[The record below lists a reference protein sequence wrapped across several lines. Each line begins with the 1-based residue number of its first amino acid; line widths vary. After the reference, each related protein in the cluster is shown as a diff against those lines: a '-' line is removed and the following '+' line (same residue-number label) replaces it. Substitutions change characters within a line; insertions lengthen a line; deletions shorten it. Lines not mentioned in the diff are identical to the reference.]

1 MPSPPNVHL
10 QFPYRSPKQHL
21 RRGIWV
27 ALACLG
33 VAGIGAAMTGPLSPR
48 KSDAAMAPADQV
60 SRAETIPAVSP
71 AGYAAVDPQ
80 PASEHGAQA
89 IAGKP
94 SCLGQSR
101 DGSCVSFQLPK
112 VRMVRVPRVASV
124 GQQGNSAKSGVA
136 ANSRATELD
145 KGIAETKKAQRSAHR
160 QNQRRNQP
168 SHSTPSRGDVR
179 VADWAARGYGSTW
192 RSDQGRQGFAR
203 NFW

>member
-60 SRAETIPAVSP
+60 SRA
-71 AGYAAVDPQ
+71 AVDPQ
-80 PASEHGAQA
+80 TASEHGAHGM
-89 IAGKP
+89 AGKP
-94 SCLGQSR
+94 SCLGQSP
-101 DGSCVSFQLPK
+101 DGSCISFQLPK
-112 VRMVRVPRVASV
+112 VRMVRVPTPRAAGV
-124 GQQGNSAKSGVA
+124 GHQGNSAKPTA
-136 ANSRATELD
+136 ANSKATEPD
-145 KGIAETKKAQRSAHR
+145 KGMAETRKAQRSAHR
-160 QNQRRNQP
+160 QNQRRYQTR
-168 SHSTPSRGDVR
+168 SDVR
-179 VADWAARGYGSTW
+179 VADWAARGYAHGGY
-192 RSDQGRQGFAR
+192 GRQGYSR

>member
-1 MPSPPNVHL
+1 MPAPQYVHL

-21 RRGIWV
+21 RRCIWV

-60 SRAETIPAVSP
+60 SRA
-71 AGYAAVDPQ
+71 AVDPRT
-80 PASEHGAQA
+80 ASEHGAQV

-94 SCLGQSR
+94 SCLGQST
-101 DGSCVSFQLPK
+101 DGTCISFQLPK
-112 VRMVRVPRVASV
+112 VRMVRVPTRAASV
-124 GQQGNSAKSGVA
+124 GHQGNSAKPGTT
-136 ANSRATELD
+136 ANGKATEPD
-145 KGIAETKKAQRSAHR
+145 KEVAETKKAQRSAHR

-179 VADWAARGYGSTW
+179 VADWAARGYASTW

>member
-1 MPSPPNVHL
+1 VPAPQYVHP
-10 QFPYRSPKQHL
+10 QFRYRSPKQ
-21 RRGIWV
+21 RFQRGLWL

-33 VAGIGAAMTGPLSPR
+33 VAGIGAAMMVPLGPS

-94 SCLGQSR
+94 SCLGQGP
-101 DGSCVSFQLPK
+101 DGHCISFQLPK
-112 VRMVRVPRVASV
+112 VRMVRVPTPRAASV
-124 GQQGNSAKSGVA
+124 GHQGNSAKPGTT
-136 ANSRATELD
+136 ANAKATEPD

-160 QNQRRNQP
+160 QNQRRN
-168 SHSTPSRGDVR
+168 TRADVR
-179 VADWAARGYGSTW
+179 VADWTARGYA
-192 RSDQGRQGFAR
+192 RSDYGRQGFSR

>member
-60 SRAETIPAVSP
+60 SRA
-71 AGYAAVDPQ
+71 AVDPRT
-80 PASEHGAQA
+80 ASEHGAQV

-94 SCLGQSR
+94 SCLGQST
-101 DGSCVSFQLPK
+101 DGTCISFQLPK
-112 VRMVRVPRVASV
+112 VRMVRVPTPRATV
-124 GQQGNSAKSGVA
+124 GHQGNSAKPGTT
-136 ANSRATELD
+136 ANGKATEPD
-145 KGIAETKKAQRSAHR
+145 KEVAETKKAQRSAHR

-168 SHSTPSRGDVR
+168 RGDVR
-179 VADWAARGYGSTW
+179 VADWAAQGYAHGGY
-192 RSDQGRQGFAR
+192 GRQGYSR
-203 NFW
+203 SFW